1 MSSNPKHAELSRF
14 QIQTPLGA
22 MEGLCSKSH
31 LHLLAFCGEGKI
43 AHNMTRFPSQQQH
56 NNPIA
61 ALVKEQLSAYFDK
74 KTKCLE
80 VPLHFEGTP
89 FQKQIWTTLRTLPWG
104 ATVSYSELARQIG
117 RPQAT
122 RAVANA
128 VAANPILLFVP
139 CHRVLGEKGKLCGY
153 SGGIENKL
161 QLLGWE
167 EVTSKN
173 ALRTSTSTSRV
184 SRLSYISPKITPS

>member
-1 MSSNPKHAELSRF
+1 MSSHPTNAELFRF
-14 QIQTPLGA
+14 QFQTPLGA
-22 MEGLCSKSH
+22 MEGLTSHSH
-31 LHLLAFCGEGKI
+31 LQMLAFCGVGKFSNHI
-43 AHNMTRFPSQQQH
+43 TRLPAHEEP

-74 KTKCLE
+74 KTRRLE
-80 VPLHFEGTP
+80 VPLHFKGTP
-89 FQKQIWTTLRTLPWG
+89 FQKVIWTTLLGLPWG
-104 ATVSYSELARQIG
+104 SIVSYSELACRIG

-128 VAANPILLFVP
+128 VASNPILLFVP
-139 CHRVLGEKGKLCGY
+139 CHRVLGERGKLCGY

-161 QLLGWE
+161 QLLAWE

-173 ALRTSTSTSRV
+173 ALRTSTSTSSV
-184 SRLSYISPKITPS
+184 SRLSYINPKITPS